1 MLKHL
6 FLTPMRFCET
16 IRVFAAKSATGIST
30 PFQNSRRP
38 NRTPPES
45 CGFSMGSGVTEHL
58 RVRRDLLRG
67 KVNPFRLARPIDL
80 GQSGST
86 QTVGASL

>member
-1 MLKHL
+1 MPKHL

-67 KVNPFRLARPIDL
+67 SANPFRLARQFSTWSP
-80 GQSGST
+80 GSI
-86 QTVGASL
+86 QTIGASL